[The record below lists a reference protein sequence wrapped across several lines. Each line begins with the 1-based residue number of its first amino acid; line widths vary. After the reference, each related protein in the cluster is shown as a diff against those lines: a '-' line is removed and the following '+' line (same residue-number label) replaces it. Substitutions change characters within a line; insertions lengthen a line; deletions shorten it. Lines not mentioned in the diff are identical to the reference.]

1 MLQTVL
7 QTELQ
12 TLPYTFQRNGIYYL
26 RYRVPKIVQKAT
38 TLPPI
43 IRQSLPKKSPN
54 IARKIVNSVISQL
67 RSSLM
72 AEKIQI
78 TFQMELIESSS
89 AIFDIKAYHFCCR
102 VARCALLSL
111 YRVYGD
117 DAY

>member
-1 MLQTVL
+1 
-7 QTELQ
+7 
-12 TLPYTFQRNGIYYL
+12 
-26 RYRVPKIVQKAT
+26 
-38 TLPPI
+38 
-43 IRQSLPKKSPN
+43 
-54 IARKIVNSVISQL
+54 
-67 RSSLM
+67 M